1 MRFYK
6 PQKGASLPSLTEP
19 ATEQDIVL
27 GTQAINKNGEKLEG
41 KLYIGQV
48 HTQGGASIALVTDDE
63 AGVTNPRRTLV
74 LAKSIGNATAAD
86 ILQGKTALTDAGEV
100 TGTLEVTGGEPSY
113 TLQIKTENSS
123 DGIDRITYYPPDSS
137 SKTGLALTTSYKSLT
152 CGNFIFLYRGSTN
165 NVTEGIQFLDD
176 NDTLMLTVD
185 LDTNLNYVVDLVA
198 NGGFCI
204 INIGA
209 VMRDIPTVS
218 KISLRYNS

>member
-6 PQKGASLPSLTEP
+6 PQGVKLPSLTEP

-63 AGVTNPRRTLV
+63 AGVSNPRRALV

-100 TGTLEVTGGEPSY
+100 TGTLEVTGGEPSWNFE
-113 TLQIKTENSS
+113 IASENTS
-123 DGIDRITYYPPDSS
+123 DGIDQVLYYTSGSSEKSARI
-137 SKTGLALTTSYKSLT
+137 LTSIYQTIF
-152 CGNFIFLYRGSTN
+152 CGDFIIISRGSTAN
-165 NVTEGIQFLDD
+165 ATSSIDFLDE
-176 NDTLMLTVD
+176 NNAQVLTVSTGD
-185 LDTNLNYVVDLVA
+185 NPKYAVNAVP
-198 NGGFCI
+198 NGGFCTV
-204 INIGA
+204 NIRA
-209 VMRDIPTVS
+209 IKRDHPTVS
-218 KISLRYNS
+218 KIMLKYLS

>member
-6 PQKGASLPSLTEP
+6 PQKGATLPSLTEP

-27 GTQAINKNGEKLEG
+27 GTQAINKNGKKLEG

-63 AGVTNPRRTLV
+63 AGVSNPRRALV

-113 TLQIKTENSS
+113 TLQVASGEQGDSLKYSLPNSS
-123 DGIDRITYYPPDSS
+123 EPRLTILNTSYQDITCGGILSFYSHTNPPDSVKCKNANGTTMLSIDPS
-137 SKTGLALTTSYKSLT
+137 SKYLFGLM
-152 CGNFIFLYRGSTN
+152 G
-165 NVTEGIQFLDD
+165 
-176 NDTLMLTVD
+176 
-185 LDTNLNYVVDLVA
+185 LNSWYT
-198 NGGFCI
+198 

-209 VMRDIPTVS
+209 IMRDYPLTS
-218 KISLRYNS
+218 KIYIEYTS